1 MMLQGHKSVHNG
13 QYYDAPREPKM
24 QGTGKVSLCASVGEG
39 RGDVKPAKNADR
51 FTIGS

>member
-1 MMLQGHKSVHNG
+1 
-13 QYYDAPREPKM
+13 M

-51 FTIGS
+51 FTMRDVQLLLQDELWANNSAADPAVEI

>member
-1 MMLQGHKSVHNG
+1 
-13 QYYDAPREPKM
+13 M

-39 RGDVKPAKNADR
+39 RGTSNQPKNADR

>member
-1 MMLQGHKSVHNG
+1 MMLQGHKSMHNG